1 MTTENKYLP
10 ASLVYIHTNLVEKLG
25 AQPALAPSMRVEQSG
40 EWSIM
45 LYKNANYEPIVNIK
59 SDNPKD
65 TVRKAL
71 AFIEGMVSK
80 EEQRAVDWQ
89 KGLAKVIDD
98 GHDMNLP
105 DNVLAPLR
113 ASSQAMTE
121 NLLTVAS

>member
-1 MTTENKYLP
+1 
-10 ASLVYIHTNLVEKLG
+10 
-25 AQPALAPSMRVEQSG
+25 
-40 EWSIM
+40 
-45 LYKNANYEPIVNIK
+45 
-59 SDNPKD
+59 
-65 TVRKAL
+65 
-71 AFIEGMVSK
+71 MVSK
-80 EEQRAVDWQ
+80 EEQRVVDWQ